1 MDLLL
6 TMRLRDILHRRSECL
21 SCGGKGNYTP
31 PVEGAK
37 SHPCDS
43 CGGTG
48 NVLLGLNPLEARAV
62 LARLLDRLEA
72 VEINLGL
79 RPLVDDINGVA

>member
-21 SCGGKGNYTP
+21 SCGGKGRITRADA
-31 PVEGAK
+31 VC
-37 SHPCDS
+37 SCDS